1 MITILKR
8 ILQMTKSDF
17 VFIGIYDI
25 GFLLQ
30 TYTIYFYVVC
40 SDCLNMLKNSPK
52 IMIKTILSGKLDE
65 I

>member
-1 MITILKR
+1 
-8 ILQMTKSDF
+8 MTKSDF